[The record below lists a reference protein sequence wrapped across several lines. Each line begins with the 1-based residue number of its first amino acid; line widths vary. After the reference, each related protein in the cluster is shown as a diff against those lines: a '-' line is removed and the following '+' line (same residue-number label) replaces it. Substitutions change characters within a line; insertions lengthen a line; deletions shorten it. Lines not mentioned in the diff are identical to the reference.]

1 MKMNLNKEW
10 FEKRIDHDSHLE
22 VGAGNPCPDGQSSG
36 EHGSQEQLTNPED
49 FFETLAFGTL
59 IELLRR
65 DRQLTIEHLA
75 SEARVELS
83 ELVNI
88 EFDPKYVPSP
98 RCVYQLASYF
108 EIPQRS
114 LLKLSN
120 VTTVHSDKLRDAAVR
135 FAANASNISQ
145 LSREERVALTDFVA
159 FLSSQDSN

>member
-10 FEKRIDHDSHLE
+10 FEKRIDHHAQME
-22 VGAGNPCPDGQSSG
+22 VGAGNPCPDGISPNDRTAEDTMPS
-36 EHGSQEQLTNPED
+36 TED
-49 FFETLAFGTL
+49 FSETLAFGTL
-59 IELLRR
+59 IEFLRR

-83 ELVNI
+83 ELVSI

-98 RCVYQLASYF
+98 RCVFQLASFF
-108 EIPQRS
+108 ELPQRS

-145 LSREERVALTDFVA
+145 LSREERVALADFVA
-159 FLSSQDSN
+159 FLSNQDSD